1 MDAKARDAAA
11 KLAYNSLTTVAV
23 GLKHDRLPEYSWV
36 YLPQPDQGPANRI
49 TYLTNYSKSLAP
61 EGQGLILAEA
71 TCKGEPRKDA
81 AYVDEVVSGL
91 ETAGLLKKG
100 DVALTHASAVKYAYV
115 VFDLDFRRKI
125 AAALAGVEA
134 LGMETL
140 GRFGRFEYVNSD
152 HCVAKAFELGRRMAA
167 ESKRGV
173 RA

>member
-1 MDAKARDAAA
+1 
-11 KLAYNSLTTVAV
+11 
-23 GLKHDRLPEYSWV
+23 
-36 YLPQPDQGPANRI
+36 
-49 TYLTNYSKSLAP
+49 LTNYSKSLAP

-71 TCKGEPRKDA
+71 TCKGEPRRDA
-81 AYVDEVVSGL
+81 AYVGEVVSGL
-91 ETAGLLKKG
+91 ETAGLLTKG
-100 DVALTHASAVKYAYV
+100 DVVMTHASAVKYAYV
-115 VFDLDFRRKI
+115 VFDLDFRKKI

-167 ESKRGV
+167 DSKRGV